1 MNYTITTIQSPVD
14 AYSNCVYLKTKV
26 SDYVNIHINKK
37 SYIFK
42 VIEKNN
48 LNDFM
53 PYICMNSLQRTF
65 LGVKVNDTVNIT
77 PIQNISNEN
86 VIFLD
91 KLNINLAEDE
101 KYINES
107 SIKKVLLNIPVY
119 KNMVYVFTDSKINF
133 RILSDL
139 EDDTC
144 YMIHENTNIVFGD
157 VKPNFKIIYDISHNS

>member
-37 SYIFK
+37 GYIFK

-48 LNDFM
+48 LNNFM

-77 PIQNISNEN
+77 PIQNISEEKI
-86 VIFLD
+86 IFLD

-119 KNMVYVFTDSKINF
+119 KNMVYAFNNNEFKIKS
-133 RILSDL
+133 ILKILNDL
-139 EDDTC
+139 KDDTC
-144 YMIHENTNIVFGD
+144 YMINENTNIVFGD
-157 VKPNFKIIYDISHNS
+157 EKPNF

>member
-37 SYIFK
+37 GYIFK
-42 VIEKNN
+42 VIEQNT

-77 PIQNISNEN
+77 PIQNISEEKI
-86 VIFLD
+86 IFLD
-91 KLNINLAEDE
+91 KININLAEGE

-107 SIKKVLLNIPVY
+107 SIKKVLLNIPIY
-119 KNMVYVFTDSKINF
+119 KNMVYAFTDSEFKVKTKIE
-133 RILSDL
+133 ILSDL
-139 EDDTC
+139 KDDTC
-144 YMIHENTNIVFGD
+144 YMINENTNIVFGD
-157 VKPNFKIIYDISHNS
+157 EKAKFT